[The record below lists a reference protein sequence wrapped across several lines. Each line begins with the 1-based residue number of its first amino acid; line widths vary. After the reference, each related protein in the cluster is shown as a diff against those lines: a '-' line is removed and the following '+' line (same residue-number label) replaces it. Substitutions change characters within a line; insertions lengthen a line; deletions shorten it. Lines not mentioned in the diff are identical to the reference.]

1 MTSTTVSGSDGLV
14 PSSRHIL
21 RRPQPMDSVMTKF
34 SERQA
39 IRVVPNTFIQSAINM
54 EYRGGYSRKGSCR
67 AAEYHAKVVHPIPF
81 T

>member
-1 MTSTTVSGSDGLV
+1 
-14 PSSRHIL
+14 
-21 RRPQPMDSVMTKF
+21 MDSVMTKF